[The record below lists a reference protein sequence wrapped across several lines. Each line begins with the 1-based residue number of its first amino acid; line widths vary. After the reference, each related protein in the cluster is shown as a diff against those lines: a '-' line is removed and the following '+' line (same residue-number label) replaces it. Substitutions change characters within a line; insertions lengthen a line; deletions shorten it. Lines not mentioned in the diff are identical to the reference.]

1 MKWSRA
7 TFFRAIG
14 DLSPVETIVG
24 GLDYFRLVDQLTWNL
39 FDERRKAG
47 SALPE
52 PGQERDASG
61 DQRYASDATE
71 QFSPYQDL
79 FGHYEE
85 RNHDHPEQI
94 HDACHEEKRHQ
105 HPATS

>member
-1 MKWSRA
+1 MRGYTHFVSVCRSMKWSRA
-7 TFFRAIG
+7 TFLRAIG

-61 DQRYASDATE
+61 D
-71 QFSPYQDL
+71 
-79 FGHYEE
+79 
-85 RNHDHPEQI
+85 
-94 HDACHEEKRHQ
+94 
-105 HPATS
+105 

>member
-1 MKWSRA
+1 MKGSRA
-7 TFFRAIG
+7 TFFGANG

-61 DQRYASDATE
+61 D
-71 QFSPYQDL
+71 
-79 FGHYEE
+79 
-85 RNHDHPEQI
+85 
-94 HDACHEEKRHQ
+94 
-105 HPATS
+105 